1 MVQVSK
7 RLLTNGPWRYVTVIS
22 ARPSVTDLVFQLY
35 GRSLHPELFQRHAVR
50 RVERGDFRAEIAI
63 TGSGHTVSWTSGNL
77 TLVEVATSAQ
87 QPLPK
92 KRRLLSYPIQGE
104 RTDSLEC
111 ANGVCYETSFQ
122 LERVRPDVFWT
133 FQQEL
138 TADSISQGLFHRF
151 ATHGRLSV
159 GAISWVNVET
169 RTKSLLLQAF
179 HTFPEEF
186 AIVKSQS
193 IFQLP

>member
-1 MVQVSK
+1 M
-7 RLLTNGPWRYVTVIS
+7 
-22 ARPSVTDLVFQLY
+22 FQLY

-50 RVERGDFRAEIAI
+50 CVERGDFRAEIAI

-104 RTDSLEC
+104 RADSLEC

>member
-1 MVQVSK
+1 
-7 RLLTNGPWRYVTVIS
+7 
-22 ARPSVTDLVFQLY
+22 VTDLVFRLY
-35 GRSLHPELFQRHAVR
+35 GRSLHPELFRRHAVR
-50 RVERGDFRAEIAI
+50 HVERGEFRAEIAI
-63 TGSGHTVSWTSGNL
+63 TESGHTVSWTSGNL
-77 TLVEVATSAQ
+77 TLVEVATSDR

-104 RTDSLEC
+104 RSDSLEC

-122 LERVRPDVFWT
+122 LEKVRPDVFWT

-138 TADSISQGLFHRF
+138 SADSISQGLFHRF
-151 ATHGRLSV
+151 ATRGRLAV